1 MKNEAKGVYQ
11 LENGNWGYRYGVV
24 INGKTVWRKK
34 TRDSKGHVMKTKSAA
49 VKERDKS
56 IAALIKK
63 GEPQKKKQIRKTV
76 SEVYKEYCA
85 TGRRGK
91 AYTTIRK
98 QDSL

>member
-56 IAALIKK
+56 ITALIKK
-63 GEPQKKKQIRKTV
+63 GEQQNILLFARIIWVFGT
-76 SEVYKEYCA
+76 
-85 TGRRGK
+85 K
-91 AYTTIRK
+91 A
-98 QDSL
+98 S